1 MKKSSAL
8 PDHGVKGQN
17 SYDPV
22 ARFNDVVDDQIVSA
36 AIYPPIGVCR
46 VGNSQ
51 DEFFI
56 GPEIPDPLPQQPGF
70 YRDATGALKRQA
82 ARFRIYGLNANGE
95 PVRELTAREA
105 IITWHV
111 HLVNQK
117 AAWYQFQLALDI
129 PEAASAQPSGLR
141 NAAIA
146 DRRRLVIDPGLYGIS
161 GVNQYGPPLIGQFM
175 ENAVYLGELRT
186 DEEGRLIVLGG
197 RGVSASYDGRQ
208 AVTFANNE
216 GWHDDISD
224 GPVSADVVFEGR
236 LLSVQPA
243 WVITAPPDYAPM
255 QKSVRT
261 MWDLMR
267 DTAIRAGLLPQPPL
281 PSFMQDILLIFERLT
296 NLQWVNAGFASA
308 FGFGGPFHLATSE
321 WARKLSDPTPANHG
335 MRKVIANQFR
345 DFARDSISPLPFP
358 WLYGDAMS
366 MPPARSPRQHASL
379 TDTQMRFLQQWAAGE
394 FFPDYDP
401 EYQPP
406 RHIDQVPPE
415 RQPDLLT
422 RAAMEFCLADAFHPG
437 CELPW
442 PMRAPGMYMAPFR
455 VKHAP
460 PNSSEPSYGPQLT
473 SAITGSPSG
482 PVNRGQVPGGITRW
496 MALPWQTDTASCRSG
511 YDRAYDP
518 YLPTFWPARVPNQV
532 MSEADYDTV
541 MDTNQELGQRLQA
554 FANRADWFA
563 PLGQGY
569 VHQLNHMIH
578 HFGEMGVVEVRQGV
592 PDDPN
597 FPPTMQVQAYRPAAA
612 SETQPG
618 AAAQMPTLGAEENL
632 TETGDVFDLTQI
644 EKVHR
649 FPPGTTF
656 S

>member
-1 MKKSSAL
+1 MNKSSA
-8 PDHGVKGQN
+8 PD
-17 SYDPV
+17 
-22 ARFNDVVDDQIVSA
+22 DVRIVSA

-56 GPEIPDPLPQQPGF
+56 GPEVPDPLPKQPGF

-82 ARFRIYGLNANGE
+82 ARFRIYGLNAAGA

-105 IITWHV
+105 TITWHV

-129 PEAASAQPSGLR
+129 PEAARAHLSALR
-141 NAAIA
+141 NAGIT
-146 DRRRLVIDPGLYGIS
+146 DRRRLVIDPGPSEIS
-161 GVNQYGPPLIGQFM
+161 GVNQNGAPLSGQFM
-175 ENAVYLGELRT
+175 GRAVYLGELRT

-216 GWHDDISD
+216 GWHDDVSD
-224 GPVSADVVFEGR
+224 GPVTADVQFEGT

-267 DTAIRAGLLPQPPL
+267 DTAIKAGLLPQPPL
-281 PSFMQDILLIFERLT
+281 PSFMQDILPIFERLT

-308 FGFGGPFHLATSE
+308 FGFGGPFHFATSE
-321 WARKLSDPTPANHG
+321 WAGKLSDPGSANHG
-335 MRKVIANQFR
+335 MRKILFHQFR
-345 DFARDSISPLPFP
+345 EFDRDSWSPIPFP

-366 MPPARSPRQHASL
+366 IPPAKSPRQHASL

-394 FFPDYDP
+394 FIPDYHPD
-401 EYQPP
+401 YQPP
-406 RHIDQVPPE
+406 RQIDQVPPE
-415 RQPDLLT
+415 QQPDLLT

-437 CELPW
+437 CEMPW
-442 PMRAPGMYMAPFR
+442 TMRAPGMYMAPFR
-455 VKHAP
+455 LKHAP
-460 PNSSEPSYGPQLT
+460 PNVREPSYGLYLT
-473 SAITGSPSG
+473 SDEARAPSG
-482 PVNRGQVPGGITRW
+482 PVNRGQVPGGLTRW
-496 MALPWQTDTASCRSG
+496 MAVPWQTDAASCRSG
-511 YDRAYDP
+511 YDKKYDP

-532 MSEADYDTV
+532 LSETDYETV

-554 FANRADWFA
+554 FANRANWFA
-563 PLGQGY
+563 RLGLNQSY
-569 VHQLNHMIH
+569 VYQLNYMIQ
-578 HFGEMGVVEVRQGV
+578 HFDEMGVVEVREGL
-592 PDDPN
+592 PDDPH
-597 FPPTMQVQAYRPAAA
+597 FPPIMQVQDSKAAA
-612 SETQPG
+612 SEEPQPDTG
-618 AAAQMPTLGAEENL
+618 SHGTEQKRIELLEEI
-632 TETGDVFDLTQI
+632 DLTQI
-644 EKVHR
+644 DKVHR
-649 FPPGTTF
+649 FQPRTRF
-656 S
+656 L